1 MTAVFNGHRNKAF
14 LFLCVLVVLFFWIFN
29 PSSVRSNYGDG
40 DGKYEDRGDSFSEYI
55 VRNTIRKNV
64 LTPGHGFFPI
74 VADSYS
80 FGDYTSYEKGYKKYY
95 SNMALQTVPASALAS
110 FIGIQDYEKFQYY
123 FIFLKLVNG
132 LLFASVLLGFLYL
145 WCRKNNLQLFWP
157 VPLLVASGSGFV
169 FFSQNLYFVPG
180 LIFLP
185 AIIVAYGAFV
195 KGKINPILVFVAG
208 LLYFLR
214 GYEFATVFA
223 LVSAFSAFVFS
234 NGSFFQKLK
243 TTAMVF
249 GLVVLAF
256 ISALLIHV
264 GLCMIET
271 GFSAADASNN
281 VFSALSK
288 RTASITGVAKPLT
301 LAFYNVMTYRWSLP
315 GFSILNTWTVLSE
328 INIIILMIGSLLVR
342 FKYMDWNELAI
353 YVFGF
358 LGYASWYIF
367 AYQHMMWHDMYDWY
381 VFALTLGLAFTML
394 FTLYFNKVAAFLGSR
409 VGAKL

>member
-1 MTAVFNGHRNKAF
+1 MTAIINGKNKAF
-14 LFLCVLVVLFFWIFN
+14 LFLCVLVVIFFWVFN
-29 PSSVRSNYGDG
+29 PSSVRSVYGDG

-64 LTPGHGFFPI
+64 LTPGLGFFPI

-80 FGDYTSYEKGYKKYY
+80 FGDYTSYENGYKKYY
-95 SNMALQTVPASALAS
+95 SNLALQTVPASVLAS
-110 FIGIQDYEKFQYY
+110 FIGVQDYDKFQYY

-132 LLFASVLLGFLYL
+132 LFFAVVLLGFLYL
-145 WCRKNNLQLFWP
+145 WCKKNNLKIFWP

-180 LIFLP
+180 LMILP
-185 AIIVAYGAFV
+185 AIIVAYGAYV
-195 KGKINPILVFVAG
+195 KGKINPVFVFVAG
-208 LLYFLR
+208 LLYFFR

-234 NGSFFQKLK
+234 HGGLFKKLK
-243 TTAMVF
+243 SMAMVF
-249 GLVVLAF
+249 GLIVLAF
-256 ISALLIHV
+256 VSVLMIHV

-271 GFSAADASNN
+271 GLSVTGASSN

-288 RTASITGVAKPLT
+288 RTASTTGVAKPLT
-301 LAFYNVMTYRWSLP
+301 LAFYNVMTYRWSLS

-328 INIIILMIGSLLVR
+328 INIIILMIGSMLIR
-342 FKYMDWNELAI
+342 FKHMDWNELAI
-353 YVFGF
+353 YLFGF
-358 LGYASWYIF
+358 IGYASWYVF

-381 VFALTLGLAFTML
+381 VFALTLGFSFIML
-394 FTLYFNKVAAFLGSR
+394 FTLYFNKVVVYLSSR
-409 VGAKL
+409 VGVKV

>member
-1 MTAVFNGHRNKAF
+1 M
-14 LFLCVLVVLFFWIFN
+14 FN
-29 PSSVRSNYGDG
+29 PSSVRSVYGDG

-64 LTPGHGFFPI
+64 LTPGLGFFPI

-95 SNMALQTVPASALAS
+95 SNLALQTLPASVLAS

-132 LLFASVLLGFLYL
+132 LFFASVLLGFLYL
-145 WCRKNNLQLFWP
+145 WCKKSNLQIFWP

-169 FFSQNLYFVPG
+169 FFSQNLYFMPG
-180 LIFLP
+180 LMFLP
-185 AIIVAYGAFV
+185 AIIVAYGAYV
-195 KGKINPILVFVAG
+195 KGKINPLLVFIAG

-234 NGSFFQKLK
+234 RGSLLYKFKNL
-243 TTAMVF
+243 TMVF
-249 GLVVLAF
+249 GLIVLAF
-256 ISALLIHV
+256 ISALIIHV

-271 GFSAADASNN
+271 GFSVADASSN
-281 VFSALSK
+281 VFSALSR
-288 RTASITGVAKPLT
+288 RTASTTGVAKPLT
-301 LAFYNVMTYRWSLP
+301 LAFYNVMTYRWSLS

-328 INIIILMIGSLLVR
+328 INIIILMVGSLLIR
-342 FKYMDWNELAI
+342 FKHMDWDELAI
-353 YVFGF
+353 YVYGF
-358 LGYASWYIF
+358 LAYASWYVF

-381 VFALTLGLAFTML
+381 VFALTLGVAFIML
-394 FTLYFNKVAAFLGSR
+394 SILYFNKVAVYLSFRA
-409 VGAKL
+409 GAKV